1 MEALAAAD
9 FSSEP
14 LMERTRRFLKPLTG
28 IDPVNIPF
36 LRGVPADMLTSR
48 AQADALAIGD
58 TIVLGAGHA
67 EHDPQTLGV
76 LAHELTHIARA
87 RQPRFL
93 PPVLRSPV
101 QTSVAPIQPQV
112 APETDEE
119 TLAST
124 VEAIVQQHAR
134 HAAPTAQP
142 ESHTTRTPH
151 RDDHISALVPEP
163 QPADSVGRSWNGVP
177 APWEALPSWMQTP
190 AEKQPDWKAD
200 QPLQMSNSQAA
211 PSQEESSNALHRA
224 ARERSLPQ
232 GHEPRPAASHTEQQS
247 PPAPDVDLDAL
258 AREVYKVL
266 RRRLAAEARRVQ
278 R

>member
-1 MEALAAAD
+1 
-9 FSSEP
+9 
-14 LMERTRRFLKPLTG
+14 
-28 IDPVNIPF
+28 
-36 LRGVPADMLTSR
+36 
-48 AQADALAIGD
+48 
-58 TIVLGAGHA
+58 
-67 EHDPQTLGV
+67 
-76 LAHELTHIARA
+76 
-87 RQPRFL
+87 
-93 PPVLRSPV
+93 
-101 QTSVAPIQPQV
+101 
-112 APETDEE
+112 
-119 TLAST
+119 
-124 VEAIVQQHAR
+124 
-134 HAAPTAQP
+134 
-142 ESHTTRTPH
+142 
-151 RDDHISALVPEP
+151 
-163 QPADSVGRSWNGVP
+163 
-177 APWEALPSWMQTP
+177 MQTP